1 MTNKNVPFWMTRVA
15 HWLAPGLRAA
25 VPSCPG
31 SASECA
37 RYKTIFSAE
46 KSLSNI
52 VSGLIAAAAN

>member
-1 MTNKNVPFWMTRVA
+1 
-15 HWLAPGLRAA
+15 LRAA
-25 VPSCPG
+25 VPSCLG